1 MMWNLN
7 IGKLLIKSMSLL
19 LESIKLIDGEFRNL
33 FYHERRMN
41 RSLKFLCGV
50 QEHFYLEEF
59 LKKLDSPRQ
68 GLFKC
73 RITYDDF
80 SRDVEFIPY
89 QYKTIN
95 NLRVVEHDRISY
107 EFKYADR
114 KVLNRLYELR
124 KTSDD
129 ILIVKRGL
137 VTDSSIS
144 NIAFK
149 RGKHWYTPWSALLK
163 GTTRAYL
170 LERNIIHEEE
180 IHVEDLRSFECFKLI
195 NAMLEFDSP
204 EIDIANIV
212 V

>member
-1 MMWNLN
+1 M
-7 IGKLLIKSMSLL
+7 IKFMSLL

-50 QEHFYLEEF
+50 EEHFYLEEF
-59 LKKLDSPRQ
+59 LKRLDLPRQ

-73 RITYDDF
+73 RIAYDDY
-80 SRDVEFIPY
+80 SRDIEFIPY
-89 QYKTIN
+89 QYKMIN
-95 NLRVVEHDRISY
+95 SLRVVEHDRISY

-124 KTSDD
+124 KNCDD
-129 ILIVKRGL
+129 ILIVKRGQ
-137 VTDSSIS
+137 VTDSSFS
-144 NIAFK
+144 NIVFR
-149 RGKHWYTPWSALLK
+149 RGRYWYTPWSALLK
-163 GTTRAYL
+163 GTTRSYL
-170 LERNIIHEEE
+170 LERNIIKEEE
-180 IHVEDLRSFECFKLI
+180 IRIEDLKSFESFKLI
-195 NAMLEFDSP
+195 NAMLEFDAP

>member
-1 MMWNLN
+1 M
-7 IGKLLIKSMSLL
+7 IKYMSLL

-59 LKKLDSPRQ
+59 LRKLDLPRQ

-73 RITYDDF
+73 RMVYDDF

-89 QYKTIN
+89 QYRSIN
-95 NLRVVEHDRISY
+95 SLRVVEHDRISY
-107 EFKYADR
+107 EFKYCER
-114 KVLNRLYELR
+114 KVLNRLFELR
-124 KTSDD
+124 KTCDD

-137 VTDSSIS
+137 VTDSSIA

-149 RGKHWYTPWSALLK
+149 KGKHWYTPWSALLK
-163 GTTRAYL
+163 GTTRSYL
-170 LERNIIHEEE
+170 LERNIIKEEE
-180 IHVEDLRSFECFKLI
+180 IRIEDLKTFQSFKLI

-204 EIDIANIV
+204 EIDISNIV